1 MRKSLLYKQVSFL
14 LILKSINMKSKLIA
28 YLFYVTI
35 FAGITTLFLA
45 PTDLEEF
52 GWAVFTGYCFWLGLL
67 APMLIVE
74 E

>member
-1 MRKSLLYKQVSFL
+1 
-14 LILKSINMKSKLIA
+14 MKSKLIA
-28 YLFYVTI
+28 YLFYVTL

-45 PTDLEEF
+45 PTNWEQF